1 MAELNPLERARNAL
15 DEMKKKIRYN
25 KANTERE
32 KAAALQYDLMVC
44 RSQLEGIRKDLDRTI
59 RAQSR
64 NIREGQLEKM
74 NTSVQVGILREAA
87 LSYILVKDAIYSLKT
102 VNSYDSVS
110 YAYEL
115 LDAAVAQM
123 TGKQKGKK
131 DPFAFFSQA
140 KRRPEYAQLTSAE
153 TLQKKVSQ
161 RDNLM
166 TDLINTGDIETC
178 LSNGPKTASD
188 GQRQYQYQNDGKTPG
203 TSSDLY
209 AKVNGL
215 PDDASA
221 ADDNKPLETPSLGKV
236 IDKA

>member
-44 RSQLEGIRKDLDRTI
+44 RSQLEGIRKDLERTI
-59 RAQSR
+59 RVQSR
-64 NIREGQLEKM
+64 NIREGRMENM
-74 NTSVQVGILREAA
+74 DTSVQVGILEEAA

-123 TGKQKGKK
+123 TGKRKGKK

-153 TLQKKVSQ
+153 TLQRKMDQ
-161 RDNLM
+161 RDGLM

-188 GQRQYQYQNDGKTPG
+188 GQRQYLYQNEGRMPG
-203 TSSDLY
+203 ANSDLY
-209 AKVNGL
+209 AAVSGL

-221 ADDNKPLETPSLGKV
+221 ADNNAPLEMPNLGKV